1 MAKNLHIQQSTPRIL
16 HVVTNVD
23 HFEATGEPTGLWLSE
38 LTHAYDEF
46 AKQGYHQEI
55 ISPKGGKVPLEPKSL
70 TPLTA
75 DRATRKRYKD
85 KAFMALLETTKKPTD
100 IDVNDYDAIYFT
112 GGHGVMWDFI
122 NNDELHRLIRTFFA
136 KGAAVAAVCHGYC
149 ALLNAKLDN
158 HQYVIDGKA
167 LTGFSWREE
176 KAAGVAYQVPYN
188 AEKLAEKHGANFKK
202 ALLPFAKKV
211 VVDGNLITGQNPA
224 SARKTARAVIDFLN
238 QK

>member
-1 MAKNLHIQQSTPRIL
+1 MAKAQKSTQSTKRIL

-46 AKQGYHQEI
+46 AKHGYQQDI
-55 ISPKGGKVPLEPKSL
+55 ISPQGGKVPLEPKSL

-75 DRATRKRYKD
+75 DRATRKRQKD
-85 KAFMALLETTKKPTD
+85 QAFMALLENSKKPSD
-100 IDVNDYDAIYFT
+100 INAPDYDAIYFT
-112 GGHGVMWDFI
+112 GGHGVMWDFL
-122 NNDELHRLIRTFFA
+122 NNQDLHNITRTIYE
-136 KGAAVAAVCHGYC
+136 KNGAVSSVCHGYC
-149 ALLNAKLDN
+149 GLIKVKLSNDE
-158 HQYVIDGKA
+158 HLIKGKT

-176 KAAGVAYQVPYN
+176 KVAGVAYQVPYN
-188 AEKLAEKHGANFKK
+188 VEQLAQKYGAKFKK

-224 SARKTARAVIDFLN
+224 SARKTALAVIEFL
-238 QK
+238 QS